1 MAKEV
6 TVAPTNAV
14 RQSQILNKMQETLQT
29 IKTAPDQ
36 MKIEVLTE

>member
-1 MAKEV
+1 M
-6 TVAPTNAV
+6 
-14 RQSQILNKMQETLQT
+14 NKMQETLQT